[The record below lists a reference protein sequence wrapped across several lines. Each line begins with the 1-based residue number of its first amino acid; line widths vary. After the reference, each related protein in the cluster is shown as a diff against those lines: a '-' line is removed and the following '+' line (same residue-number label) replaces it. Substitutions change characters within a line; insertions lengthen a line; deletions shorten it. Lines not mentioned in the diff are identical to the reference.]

1 MKRRLFAII
10 TVLLLLLT
18 AGCGAKEQPQT
29 QVINPIQTV
38 ESAADFQTSLGIA
51 LQAPK
56 GSQDPAY
63 SIISGQ
69 IAQIRYTYNGR
80 EFTHRCAET
89 TEDISGVYG
98 PFIPYDSIGVLIDHH
113 SGSYTV
119 RTKYPTDGGAVAI
132 WQIGDHSYSLYTPD
146 EMEVTAFDDYA
157 AYMALAYINQAYPAS

>member
-18 AGCGAKEQPQT
+18 AGCGAKAQPQA
-29 QVINPIQTV
+29 QVINPIQSV
-38 ESAADFQTSLGIA
+38 ESPEDFQTSLGIA

-69 IAQIRYTYNGR
+69 IAQIRYTSGVR
-80 EFTHRCAET
+80 AFTLRCAET

-98 PFIPYDSIGVLIDHH
+98 PFIPYDSMGILIEY
-113 SGSYTV
+113 GSELFTV
-119 RTKYPTDGGAVAI
+119 RTKYPTDGGALAL
-132 WQIGDHSYSLYTPD
+132 WQIGDYSYSLFTTD
-146 EMEVTAFDDYA
+146 EIEPATFDDYA
-157 AYMALAYINQAYPAS
+157 AGIARTYLELDHPAP